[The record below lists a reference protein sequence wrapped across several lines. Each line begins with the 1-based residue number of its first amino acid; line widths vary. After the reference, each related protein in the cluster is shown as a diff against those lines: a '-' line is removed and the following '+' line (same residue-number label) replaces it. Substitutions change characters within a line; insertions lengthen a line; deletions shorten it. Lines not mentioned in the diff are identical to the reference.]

1 MKKQF
6 KIYRLPALIALSGG
20 LLLLGC
26 TDSDYDFDKVDY
38 TLGFGGDEI
47 TLPGTSS
54 TKEITLDDLLDI
66 TTSDIITTE
75 ANGDYK
81 LFKEPDNAIAPI
93 NVNVDRIT
101 ISANKS
107 QGMSFDID
115 LPDIPASLQGQK
127 IVLPY
132 NVLGQDPIDI
142 PEVGGEVSLL
152 DYEFDAGSSIKS
164 VEYVEIGENG
174 QGVDLTLDLT
184 IPDAINKLA
193 SLTIDLPDMLTMT
206 CPSMED
212 KFDAKTNVLT
222 LTNYPVNGSIHIVFN
237 ATRINVKT
245 IDENNFV
252 KLENGKFILKS
263 NVSLTLKISE
273 ITVPN
278 TNKLT
283 VSGVT
288 LFDDIIITEARGV
301 FDPDIDLKDIG
312 TVTINSLPSF
322 LTDEEVVADI
332 DNPQIWLTLSS
343 TMPLGGTIN
352 AQLTSDT
359 HPTPIVLDPIQVAPS
374 ADGVNP
380 VLTRIVICR
389 QAPDG
394 LTGYAPMIVDNL
406 SDLIKKLKEPMEIQ
420 FAVTSA
426 KANQTPATVKL
437 GYTYNL
443 APEYKFECPLAFGDN
458 AVIVYS
464 DTENGWHEDID
475 KLQLTKGAYVHIIGT
490 AVNKIPADL
499 VLDIIPLDVN
509 GQELNSST
517 INVDLIKKDVPG
529 AKDAPQEAPI
539 ELKISGDISR
549 LDGVTLKL
557 IATSNEQ
564 LRGVTLN
571 KTTQTLLLKD
581 VSAKL
586 VGRIIYDAN

>member
-1 MKKQF
+1 MKKLF

-26 TDSDYDFDKVDY
+26 TDAEYDFDKVDY
-38 TLGFGGDEI
+38 TLGFGGEEI
-47 TLPGTSS
+47 MLPGTSS
-54 TKEITLDDLLDI
+54 TKEIALDDLLDI
-66 TTSDIITTE
+66 STSDIITTE
-75 ANGDYK
+75 VNGDYK

-132 NVLGQDPIDI
+132 TVPGQDPIDI

-152 DYEFDAGSSIKS
+152 EYEFDADSSIKS
-164 VEYVEIGENG
+164 LEYVEIGENG

-184 IPDAINKLA
+184 IPNAINKFA

-206 CPSMED
+206 CPSMAD
-212 KFDAKTNVLT
+212 KFDTKTNVLT
-222 LTNYPVNGSIHIVFN
+222 LTNYPVNGQIHIVFN

-252 KLENGKFILKS
+252 KLENGKFILKT

-273 ITVPN
+273 ITIPN
-278 TNKLT
+278 TKKLT

-288 LFDDIIITEARGV
+288 LFDDIIITEARGI
-301 FDPDIDLKDIG
+301 FDPDIDLKDVG

-322 LTDEEVVADI
+322 LTDEKVVADI

-359 HPTPIVLDPIQVAPS
+359 HPTPIMLDPIQVAPS

-380 VLTRIVICR
+380 TLTRIVICR
-389 QAPDG
+389 HAPAG
-394 LTGYAPMIVDNL
+394 MTGYSPMIVDNL

-420 FAVTSA
+420 FTVTSA
-426 KANQTPATVKL
+426 KANQTPATIKL

-443 APEYKFECPLAFGDN
+443 APEYKLECPLAFGDK

-464 DTENGWHEDID
+464 DTENGWHEDIE
-475 KLQLTKGAYVHIIGT
+475 KLQLANDAYVHITGI

-499 VLDIIPLDVN
+499 VLNIIPLDIN

-517 INVDLIKKDVPG
+517 INIDLIKKEVPG
-529 AKDAPQEAPI
+529 TKDAPKEAPI

-581 VSAKL
+581 VSVKL
-586 VGRIIYDAN
+586 VGKIIYDAN

>member
-193 SLTIDLPDMLTMT
+193 SLTINLPDMLTMT

-359 HPTPIVLDPIQVAPS
+359 HPTPIVLDPIQVASS

-475 KLQLTKGAYVHIIGT
+475 KLQLAKGAYVHIIGT